1 MKFDKETIKKLEI
14 ASSTANLLNTYDLE
28 KAKFGLEMAEIA
40 LKAQKELAEQFR
52 TDKLEEIKMLAST
65 ALEFIPLFQSSLAL
79 NSHIVEKLENTF
91 IKLPPINF
99 QISLNEYT
107 NFTNIINEFDPY
119 KDSKD
124 DYLLRTT
131 TTETTD
137 LGIVTFRTVQ
147 QTQLQVQS
155 LQEDFNQLKNNFTED
170 SKKKDEMLKEL
181 LDYYRNGGTS
191 TVKIKKV
198 IYNKKNAELIIDDR
212 IINIKAY
219 TKQHYLCKVLFSS
232 KASMKRV
239 WEVYDIVEAMGEG
252 SSYNKT
258 WISKIY
264 HSVRHLNEKIR
275 QHTGIDRFIRYYNKT
290 VKVNPKYLD

>member
-1 MKFDKETIKKLEI
+1 VYSIVEINLNAHKEFVDQI
-14 ASSTANLLNTYDLE
+14 TAD
-28 KAKFGLEMAEIA
+28 
-40 LKAQKELAEQFR
+40 R
-52 TDKLEEIKMLAST
+52 LEELKMLAST

-91 IKLPPINF
+91 IKLPPTNF

-264 HSVRHLNEKIR
+264 HSVRHLNKKI
-275 QHTGIDRFIRYYNKT
+275 QLHTGIDKFIRYESKT
-290 VKVNPKYLD
+290 IFVNSKYLDLT